1 MIERVWRLLAVG
13 LCVFLLGC
21 SRGPA
26 ALSVH
31 PWEQVPLPTTATL
44 MDITFDPAQPEHG
57 WLVGTE
63 ATLLETQDGG
73 KTWQLRALD
82 LGEGLYRLTA
92 VSMRAG
98 EGWVVGKPALLLHT
112 TDGGK
117 SWVRIPLDERLPG
130 APIAI
135 TALAAGEAE
144 MTTDL
149 GAIYRTSDG
158 GQTWQAQVQQ
168 ALGAA
173 RDLDRDARGRYTAVS
188 TKGNF
193 YSTWEPGQ
201 AAWVQHN
208 RESSRRVQSM
218 GFTPTGGLWM
228 LSQAGELRFN
238 PDGEEGHWTAPLQPE
253 GNVGFLGI
261 GLLDLAYR
269 SDQELWLSGGSGTL
283 YVSQDG
289 GKTWQQDKEVEKIPA
304 NLYRIVFFTPDQ
316 GFILGNQGTL
326 LRYRGA

>member
-1 MIERVWRLLAVG
+1 MGRLLAV
-13 LCVFLLGC
+13 LMCVLLLGC
-21 SRGPA
+21 SRGPVA
-26 ALSVH
+26 TTTH
-31 PWEQVPLPTTATL
+31 PWEQVSLPTTATL
-44 MDITFDPAQPEHG
+44 MDIAFDPDQPQHG

-63 ATLLETQDGG
+63 ATLLETEDGG
-73 KTWQLRALD
+73 KTWNLRTLD
-82 LGEGLYRLTA
+82 LGEGLYRFTA
-92 VSMRAG
+92 VSMRDG
-98 EGWVVGKPALLLHT
+98 EGWVVGKPPLLLHT
-112 TDGGK
+112 TDGGR
-117 SWVRIPLDERLPG
+117 SWVRIPLDEKLPG

-135 TALAAGEAE
+135 IALGKDSAE

-149 GAIYRTSDG
+149 GAIYRTTDG
-158 GQTWQAQVQQ
+158 GKTWQAQVEQ

-173 RDLDRDARGRYTAVS
+173 RDLDRDSQGHYTAVS

-201 AAWVQHN
+201 SAWVQHN

-218 GFTPTGGLWM
+218 GFTPDGGLWM

-238 PDGEEGHWTAPLQPE
+238 PDGQEGHWSKPLQPE

-261 GLLDLAYR
+261 GLLDMAYR
-269 SDQELWLSGGSGTL
+269 SPQEIWLTGGSGTL
-283 YVSQDG
+283 YVSYDG
-289 GKTWQQDKEVEKIPA
+289 GQTWQQDKEVANIPA
-304 NLYRIVFFTPDQ
+304 NLYRIVFFTPEQ

>member
-1 MIERVWRLLAVG
+1 MWRLLAVVV
-13 LCVFLLGC
+13 CIFLLGC
-21 SRGPA
+21 SRGPVA
-26 ALSVH
+26 SAIH
-31 PWEQVPLPTTATL
+31 PWESVPLPTTATL
-44 MDITFDPAQPEHG
+44 MDIAFDPDNAQHG
-57 WLVGTE
+57 WLVGTD

-73 KTWQLRALD
+73 KTWALRSLD

-92 VSMRAG
+92 VSMRSG

-112 TDGGK
+112 TDGGQ

-135 TALAAGEAE
+135 TALGVGQAE

-149 GAIYRTSDG
+149 GAIYRTTDG
-158 GQTWQAQVQQ
+158 GQSWQAQVQQ

-173 RDLDRDARGRYTAVS
+173 RDLDRDGQGRYTAVS

-218 GFTPTGGLWM
+218 GFTPEGGLWM

-238 PDGEEGHWTAPLQPE
+238 PDGQEGNWTKPRQPE

-261 GLLDLAYR
+261 GLLDMAYR
-269 SDQELWLSGGSGTL
+269 SDQELWLTGGSGTL

-289 GKTWQQDKEVEKIPA
+289 GGTWQQDREVEKIPA
-304 NLYRIVFFTPDQ
+304 NLYRVVFFTPEQ

>member
-1 MIERVWRLLAVG
+1 MRRVWAMI

-21 SRGPA
+21 ARGPA
-26 ALSVH
+26 ALAVH
-31 PWEQVPLPTTATL
+31 PWEPVPLPTTATL
-44 MDITFDPAQPEHG
+44 MDIAFDPDNAQHG
-57 WLVGTE
+57 WVVGTE

-73 KTWQLRALD
+73 KTWALRALD
-82 LGEGLYRLTA
+82 VGEGLYRLTA
-92 VSMRAG
+92 VSMRSG

-112 TDGGK
+112 TDGGQ

-135 TALAAGEAE
+135 AALGTGQAE

-149 GAIYRTSDG
+149 GAIYRTTDG
-158 GQTWQAQVQQ
+158 GQSWQAQVQQ

-173 RDLDRDARGRYTAVS
+173 RDLDRDGQGRYTAVS

-218 GFTPTGGLWM
+218 GFMPSGGLWM

-238 PDGEEGHWTAPLQPE
+238 PDGQEGNWTKPRQPE

-261 GLLDLAYR
+261 GLLDMAYR
-269 SDQELWLSGGSGTL
+269 SAQELWLTGGSGTL

-289 GKTWQQDKEVEKIPA
+289 GQTWQQDKEVEKIPA
-304 NLYRIVFFTPDQ
+304 NLYRIVFFTPEQ

-326 LRYRGA
+326 LRYRGV